1 MPFSASVVFFGNS
14 LKGQQAFNHTEVLV
28 KLLSDNYAPLVGD
41 NYAPEKIRV
50 IIPVGGKATRLLPL
64 TAETSKACLRLL
76 NRPLVEFSLLSL
88 ASQGIRNFIFGVKG
102 YTNYRDL
109 YDYFESGVGF
119 SARYN
124 IKPRIH
130 IKYQPNVPDL
140 GSADSARINIDYY
153 ELNNPIFAVQGD
165 NIFDIKVK
173 SLIDFH
179 KEKCSCLTI
188 VLREVDN
195 VEGLGIADIDKN
207 GRIQRFVEKPLP
219 KDAPSNLANTGLY
232 VLSPDIRKIFKEK
245 GIQQIIKE
253 KNRLDFGYDFI
264 PYVISTGRAVYGY
277 TLKGSWFDVG
287 TPKSYLEAMKNLLG
301 GGFSTLNDF
310 GGRLNKDTPIW
321 VQGESTDSEKRRQEI
336 IQKIKQKKIL
346 IEGSVLIG
354 RHCQIEDGA
363 RIVNSCIDDF
373 TRIGKNAVVTNSAVM
388 DRVIIGEN
396 AEIYD
401 SIIGRHVAVNSSCH
415 KPTKITAISVIADD
429 VILEEGCSLSAT
441 KIYPHQ
447 TISGEFQNQTI
458 IAN

>member
-1 MPFSASVVFFGNS
+1 
-14 LKGQQAFNHTEVLV
+14 
-28 KLLSDNYAPLVGD
+28 
-41 NYAPEKIRV
+41 
-50 IIPVGGKATRLLPL
+50 
-64 TAETSKACLRLL
+64 L

-109 YDYFESGVGF
+109 YDYFESGYGF

-130 IKYQPNVPDL
+130 IKYQPNVDDL
-140 GSADSARINIDYY
+140 GSADSARINMEYY
-153 ELNNPIFAVQGD
+153 ELNNPVFAVQGD

-173 SLIDFH
+173 SLIDYH
-179 KEKCSCLTI
+179 KEKCAALTI
-188 VLREVDN
+188 VLREVED

-207 GRIQRFVEKPLP
+207 GRIKRFVEKPLP

-232 VLSPDIRKIFKEK
+232 VLSPEVKKIFKEK
-245 GIQQIIKE
+245 GVQQIIKE

-264 PYVISTGRAVYGY
+264 PYVIQSGRPVYGY

-287 TPKSYLEAMKNLLG
+287 TPKNYLEAMKNLLH

-310 GGRLNKDTPIW
+310 GGRLKEGSLIW
-321 VQGESTDSEKRRQEI
+321 VQGESNDSEKCRLEI
-336 IQKIKQKKIL
+336 IHKIKQKKIT
-346 IEGSVLIG
+346 IEGAVLIG

-363 RIVNSCIDDF
+363 RIVDSCIDNF
-373 TRIGKNAVVTNSAVM
+373 TRIGKNAVVSNSAVM

-396 AEIYD
+396 AEVFE
-401 SIIGRHVAVNSSCH
+401 SIIGRHVVVNSSQR
-415 KPTKITAISVIADD
+415 KPTKITAVSVVADD
-429 VILEEGCSLSAT
+429 VKLEEGCSLVAS

-447 TISGEFQNQTI
+447 YIRGEFQNQTI

>member
-1 MPFSASVVFFGNS
+1 MN
-14 LKGQQAFNHTEVLV
+14 
-28 KLLSDNYAPLVGD
+28 LLSNNYAPLVGD

-109 YDYFESGVGF
+109 YDYFESGYGF
-119 SARYN
+119 SVRYN

-140 GSADSARINIDYY
+140 GSADSARINMEYY
-153 ELNNPIFAVQGD
+153 ELNNPVFAVQGD
-165 NIFDIKVK
+165 NIFDIKIK

-207 GRIQRFVEKPLP
+207 GCIQRFVEKPAP

-232 VLSPDIRKIFKEK
+232 VLSPEVRKIFKEK

-264 PYVISTGRAVYGY
+264 PYVIQSGRSVYGY
-277 TLKGSWFDVG
+277 TLKGNWFDVG
-287 TPKSYLEAMKNLLG
+287 TPRSYLEAMKNLLN
-301 GGFSTLNDF
+301 GGFSTLSDF
-310 GGRLNKDTPIW
+310 GGRLNEGKPIF
-321 VQGESTDSEKRRQEI
+321 VQGDSNDSEKRRQEI
-336 IQKIKQKKIL
+336 IQKIKQKKIEL
-346 IEGSVLIG
+346 EGAVLIG

-363 RIVNSCIDDF
+363 RIVNSCIDNF
-373 TRIGKNAVVTNSAVM
+373 TRIGKNAVVANSAVM
-388 DRVIIGEN
+388 DRAIVGEN

-401 SIIGRHVAVNSSCH
+401 SIIGRHVAINSSCH
-415 KPTKITAISVIADD
+415 KPTKVTAVSVVADD
-429 VILEEGCSLSAT
+429 VTLEEGCSLTAT
-441 KIYPHQ
+441 KVYPHQ
-447 TISGEFQNQTI
+447 NIRGEFQNQTI